1 MIYSRWLYTEH
12 EQPHNDDGEGGY
24 GIFSTQQLFGADCM
38 PLGTVC
44 IQKFAVLWED
54 KPDTRVIAL
63 IKQSIILAI
72 LFPVKLLHASKG
84 MLVVVYD
91 SEFVG
96 ENFKSFHL
104 AWEKIAAGVM
114 YDEWTVLLIKDIDA
128 GQGFDGDRIFR
139 SFARSILDNNEIGIS
154 DFSPDMFLFKDDWV
168 PENVFGPAYEEVE
181 PASEQ
186 PRDGSDLF
194 DDDLDSWRVSNT
206 TPQPWLTTITPCPLP
221 LHLNYTKPR
230 IERSF

>member
-1 MIYSRWLYTEH
+1 MIYSRLLYTEH

-63 IKQSIILAI
+63 IEQAIILAI
-72 LFPVKLLHASKG
+72 LSPVKLLHASKG

-91 SEFVG
+91 SAFVG
-96 ENFKSFHL
+96 ENFKLFHL

-114 YDEWTVLLIKDIDA
+114 YDEWTVLLIKDTEA
-128 GQGFDGDRIFR
+128 GHGFDGGRIFR
-139 SFARSILDNNEIGIS
+139 SFASSILDNNEIGIS
-154 DFSPDMFLFKDDWV
+154 AFSPDMFLFKDDWA
-168 PENVFGPAYEEVE
+168 PENFFGPAHEEVD

-186 PRDGSDLF
+186 LRHGPDLF
-194 DDDLDSWRVSNT
+194 DDDLDSWRGSTT
-206 TPQPWLTTITPCPLP
+206 TP
-221 LHLNYTKPR
+221 
-230 IERSF
+230 

>member
-1 MIYSRWLYTEH
+1 MSNLT
-12 EQPHNDDGEGGY
+12 NDGEGGY

-54 KPDTRVIAL
+54 KPDTTVIAL
-63 IKQSIILAI
+63 IEQAIILAI
-72 LFPVKLLHASKG
+72 LSPVKLLHASKG

-91 SEFVG
+91 SAFVG
-96 ENFKSFHL
+96 ENFKLFHL

-114 YDEWTVLLIKDIDA
+114 YGEWTELLIKDTEA
-128 GQGFDGDRIFR
+128 GHDFDGGRIFR

-154 DFSPDMFLFKDDWV
+154 DFSPDMFLFKDDWA
-168 PENVFGPAYEEVE
+168 PENFFGPAREEVD

-186 PRDGSDLF
+186 LRYGPDLF
-194 DDDLDSWRVSNT
+194 DDDLDSWRGSTT
-206 TPQPWLTTITPCPLP
+206 TP
-221 LHLNYTKPR
+221 
-230 IERSF
+230 